1 MASIGRFSVHE
12 AIFRFE
18 RAHLKMIFDDRNLNP
33 V

>member
-1 MASIGRFSVHE
+1 MASISRFSVCE
-12 AIFRFE
+12 FFLRLE

>member
-1 MASIGRFSVHE
+1 MASISRFSVYE
-12 AIFRFE
+12 FCFLLG